1 MAKVV
6 DNSTSVELT
15 LLDKPYRLSCEPG
28 QAPLLR
34 QAGEELDQRLRTV
47 RDSHGGLGA
56 EKATIMVALQ
66 AIFELLEQKA
76 VSSVDVSEVQVRI
89 GQLDKRL
96 DRCFFEQESL
106 F

>member
-1 MAKVV
+1 MAVV
-6 DNSTSVELT
+6 DDSTSVDLS
-15 LLDKPYRLSCEPG
+15 LLDKSYRLSCEPG

-34 QAGEELDQRLRTV
+34 QAAEELDRRLREM
-47 RDSHGGLGA
+47 RNAHAGLGA
-56 EKATIMVALQ
+56 EKAAMMVGLQ
-66 AIFELLEQKA
+66 AMFELLEQKA
-76 VSSVDVSEVQVRI
+76 MSSVDVSEVQLRV